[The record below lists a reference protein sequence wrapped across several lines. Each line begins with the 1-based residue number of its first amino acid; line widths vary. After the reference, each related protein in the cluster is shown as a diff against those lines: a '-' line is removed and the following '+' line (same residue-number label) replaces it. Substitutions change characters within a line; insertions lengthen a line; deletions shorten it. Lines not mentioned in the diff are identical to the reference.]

1 MEEALTRRASRVEAV
16 STVLLAAAAIATAWA
31 GYQSTRWSG
40 DQAQEYSQAS
50 ALRVESTRASS
61 LAQSQTVI
69 DVSTFTQWVNAYASG
84 NANLADFYLR
94 RFRPEFKPAVDA
106 WIATRP
112 LTNTSAPL
120 TPFAMPQYHLA
131 AAAQAAGL
139 ERQASAASARA
150 QISNQ
155 RGDNYVLAVVMFA
168 VALFFAGISSRLRS
182 EQHREVIVA
191 LGVIVFVL
199 TVVWLATFPV
209 DVGV

>member
-84 NANLADFYLR
+84 NANLADVFVSGRVARDRLH
-94 RFRPEFKPAVDA
+94 E
-106 WIATRP
+106 
-112 LTNTSAPL
+112 
-120 TPFAMPQYHLA
+120 A
-131 AAAQAAGL
+131 AADAAQRTRHADPK
-139 ERQASAASARA
+139 RAR
-150 QISNQ
+150 
-155 RGDNYVLAVVMFA
+155 
-168 VALFFAGISSRLRS
+168 
-182 EQHREVIVA
+182 HR
-191 LGVIVFVL
+191 
-199 TVVWLATFPV
+199 
-209 DVGV
+209 